1 MTERGLVQAECPT
14 CGAVIAGA
22 SALACGVSEADE
34 AGLCDF
40 PCPTCD
46 HRLLI
51 PISPIEISSL
61 LLLGAHKTRSLPFEL
76 LETHSG
82 SPVSWDEVLDLH
94 ITLEDQA
101 FPQQEL
107 APGQAA

>member
-1 MTERGLVQAECPT
+1 MTERGLVQADCPT
-14 CGAVIAGA
+14 CGAVIAEA

-34 AGLCDF
+34 AGLCEF

-76 LETHSG
+76 LEAHSG
-82 SPVSWDEVLDLH
+82 SPVSWDETLDLH
-94 ITLEDQA
+94 IELEGGS

-107 APGQAA
+107 APGRAA

>member
-1 MTERGLVQAECPT
+1 MTTRGLVQAECPT
-14 CGAVIAGA
+14 CGAVVAEA
-22 SALACGVSEADE
+22 SALACGVSEVDE
-34 AGLCDF
+34 AGLCEF

-76 LETHSG
+76 LESHAG
-82 SPVSWDEVLDLH
+82 SPVSWDEVLELHFDL
-94 ITLEDQA
+94 QSQP

-107 APGQAA
+107 VPRRAA